1 MNEVLVTEQE
11 IAADARAAVDYRLK
25 VDEIRMQAT
34 ALDAAAGAL
43 EEEILTLKDSV
54 EDIRRDELIAAHE
67 HVYQQLDEIRDQQYA
82 MVATALDHQYTVDE
96 IRKWYLRAEGLA
108 DYHPRITAKVLED
121 LAYMRRVPNA
131 PFRDRLAEI
140 SAREEIELQDR
151 SSQTEHYTESPVRL
165 AIMSAMGWDDRA
177 LKRTLGINPRPA
189 GGGER
194 GGSHKSVSLFIDYNA
209 ASLLARTLGLKP
221 HAAGI

>member
-25 VDEIRMQAT
+25 VDEIRKQAT
-34 ALDAAAGAL
+34 ALDAAAGGL
-43 EEEILTLKDSV
+43 EEEILALRDSV
-54 EDIRRDELIAAHE
+54 EDITRDELIAAHE

-82 MVATALDHQYTVDE
+82 MVATALDDEYTVDE
-96 IRKWYLRAEGLA
+96 IRRWYLRAEGLA
-108 DYHPRITAKVLED
+108 DYHPRITAQVLED
-121 LAYMRRVPNA
+121 LAYVRRVPNA

-140 SAREEIELQDR
+140 QAGEEVEQKDR
-151 SSQTEHYTESPVRL
+151 SRQTERYTDSPARRS
-165 AIMSAMGWDDRA
+165 IMGALGWNERA
-177 LKRTLGINPRPA
+177 LKRNLGINTRPA
-189 GGGER
+189 GGGGR
-194 GGSHKSVSLFIDYNA
+194 HKSVSMFIDYDA

>member
-11 IAADARAAVDYRLK
+11 IVADARAAVDYRLK
-25 VDEIRMQAT
+25 VDKIRAQAT
-34 ALDAAAGAL
+34 ALDAVAGGL
-43 EEEILTLKDSV
+43 EEEILALKDSV
-54 EDIRRDELIAAHE
+54 EDITRDELIAAHE
-67 HVYQQLDEIRDQQYA
+67 HVYQKLDEIRDQQYA

-96 IRKWYLRAEGLA
+96 IRKWYLRAEGLT

-121 LAYMRRVPNA
+121 LAYVRRVPNA
-131 PFRDRLAEI
+131 PFRDRLLEMGV
-140 SAREEIELQDR
+140 EEIEQEDR
-151 SSQTEHYTESPVRL
+151 SSQTESYTESPARL
-165 AIMSAMGWDDRA
+165 AIMDALGWDDRA
-177 LKRTLGINPRPA
+177 LKRNLGINPRPA

-194 GGSHKSVSLFIDYNA
+194 GGYHKSVSLFIDYNA

>member
-25 VDEIRMQAT
+25 VNEIRKQAT
-34 ALDAAAGAL
+34 ALDATAGGL
-43 EEEILTLKDSV
+43 EEEILALRDSV
-54 EDIRRDELIAAHE
+54 EDITRDELIAAHE
-67 HVYQQLDEIRDQQYA
+67 HVHQQLDEIRDQQYA
-82 MVATALDHQYTVDE
+82 MVATALDDEYTVDE
-96 IRKWYLRAEGLA
+96 IRRWYLRAEGLA

-121 LAYMRRVPNA
+121 LAYVRRVPNA

-140 SAREEIELQDR
+140 QAGEEIEQKDR
-151 SSQTEHYTESPVRL
+151 SSQTERYTRSV
-165 AIMSAMGWDDRA
+165 AQDAVMAAMGWNERA
-177 LKRTLGINPRPA
+177 MKRNLGINTRPA
-189 GGGER
+189 GGGGE
-194 GGSHKSVSLFIDYNA
+194 HKSVTLFVDYDA